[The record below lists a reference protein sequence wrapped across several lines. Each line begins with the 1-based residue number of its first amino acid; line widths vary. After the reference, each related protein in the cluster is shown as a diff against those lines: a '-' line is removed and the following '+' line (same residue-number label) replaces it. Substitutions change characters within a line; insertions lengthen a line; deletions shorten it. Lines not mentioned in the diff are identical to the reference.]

1 MISNELSKPYTTRT
15 KKTTENYEQGYEEV
29 FAKKKWYN
37 LFNLSIIRNMIKQIK
52 GKWYVYKGKKK
63 LGRFGN
69 EETAKIWEKIF
80 VTKK

>member
-15 KKTTENYEQGYEEV
+15 KQTTERFEQGWEEI

-37 LFNLSIIRNMIKQIK
+37 VYNLSIIAKMIKQIK

>member
-15 KKTTENYEQGYEEV
+15 RQTTERFEQGWEEI

-37 LFNLSIIRNMIKQIK
+37 VFNLSIIRNMIKQVN